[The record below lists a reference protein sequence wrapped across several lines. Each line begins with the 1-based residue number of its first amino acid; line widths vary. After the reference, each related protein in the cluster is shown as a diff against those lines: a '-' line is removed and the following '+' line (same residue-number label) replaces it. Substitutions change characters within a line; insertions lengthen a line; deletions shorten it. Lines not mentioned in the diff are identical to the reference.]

1 MSPNRKEIL
10 DLLGQGKITAEEAAE
25 MLSGNETAVSTPEPP
40 QAKAAPIAT
49 PVKEETVKTVP
60 VGETAVSPQVPTWF
74 RVRVRNLETGQN
86 RVSVNIPVGMLKFG
100 MKIGKQFTSEIGD
113 FDWKEINRM
122 VDQMQTGMIVEVED
136 EDSNEHVQVYLE

>member
-1 MSPNRKEIL
+1 MSPNRKEVL
-10 DLLGQGKITAEEAAE
+10 ELLGQGKITAEEAAE
-25 MLSGNETAVSTPEPP
+25 MLSDNETAVPTPDPP
-40 QAKAAPIAT
+40 KAEAAPIAT
-49 PVKEETVKTVP
+49 PVKEEAVRAAP
-60 VGETAVSPQVPTWF
+60 VGKTAVSPQAPTWF

-100 MKIGKQFTSEIGD
+100 MKIGKQFTSEMGD
-113 FDWKEINRM
+113 FDWKEINSM